1 MPIAPVE
8 CLDELRLVVAATK
21 HFDGIAVKLSRAS
34 KGERRYE
41 GGTVCLL
48 QVVEGEAICGMHQ
61 KDQVF
66 AYDSDPLNI
75 ILITLVVASIAY
87 SFWNNLLA
95 RKDTPAGETAPEE
108 AK

>member
-75 ILITLVVASIAY
+75 ILINEIFRMQVASG
-87 SFWNNLLA
+87 SQRQL
-95 RKDTPAGETAPEE
+95 PADVSQGLIVFLG
-108 AK
+108 